1 MGKRKKIKA
10 KRGKASGRKRAA
22 KSRAVPS
29 SSGRADQ
36 KKTASARRQRTRL
49 DPAAREK
56 MILDAAVLFFAE
68 HGFEAQLGE
77 LVDRLGVSQ
86 GLIFRY
92 FENKQA
98 LIERVYEQ
106 VYVARWLPDWERIL
120 RDRSQSIETRLVEF
134 YRSYLAAVD
143 DYVWIRTSLYSGLGG
158 NDLTR
163 RYIVTRVEH
172 LLTIIAEELVAATGN
187 IAPQTR
193 SHLHEITW
201 HLHSTFIYYLIRKY
215 VYNVTVSDDRDGF
228 VAAVVHQFMTGF
240 SAATTNADTAYRAPP
255 RSR

>member
-1 MGKRKKIKA
+1 MKKPKKIRA
-10 KRGKASGRKRAA
+10 KRAKRFGSKRAA
-22 KSRAVPS
+22 KSSAAAA
-29 SSGRADQ
+29 SGL
-36 KKTASARRQRTRL
+36 ASRKQTRPMRRPRVRL

-68 HGFEAQLGE
+68 HGFEAQLSD
-77 LVDRLGVSQ
+77 LVERLGVSQ

-106 VYVARWLPDWERIL
+106 VYIARWLPDWERIL
-120 RDRSQSIETRLVEF
+120 QNRSQSMEIRLIDF

-143 DYVWIRTSLYSGLGG
+143 DYFWVRTALYSGLSG

-163 RYIVTRVEH
+163 RYILTRVEH
-172 LLTIIAEELVAATGN
+172 LLSIIGDELMAAARNVT
-187 IAPQTR
+187 PQSR
-193 SHLHEITW
+193 AHLHEITW

-215 VYNVTVSDDRDGF
+215 VYNVPVSDDRDGF
-228 VAAVVHQFMTGF
+228 VEAVVRQFMAGF
-240 SAATTNADTAYRAPP
+240 RTSD
-255 RSR
+255 

>member
-1 MGKRKKIKA
+1 MKKRKKISA
-10 KRGKASGRKRAA
+10 KRRVGRRAGTPIVAAASVFAN
-22 KSRAVPS
+22 V
-29 SSGRADQ
+29 
-36 KKTASARRQRTRL
+36 KKTGSAHRPRVRL

-68 HGFEAQLGE
+68 HGFEAQLSD
-77 LVDRLGVSQ
+77 LVERLGVSQ

-92 FENKQA
+92 FENKQV

-106 VYVARWLPDWERIL
+106 VYIARWLPDWERIL
-120 RDRSQSIETRLVEF
+120 RDRSRPIEARLVDF

-163 RYIVTRVEH
+163 RYIMTRVEH
-172 LLTIIAEELVAATGN
+172 LLTITADELLAAAKK
-187 IAPQTR
+187 ISPEIQ
-193 SHLHEITW
+193 SQMHEIAW

-215 VYNVTVSDDRDGF
+215 VYNVPVSDDRNGF
-228 VAAVVHQFMTGF
+228 VAAVVGQFLAGF
-240 SAATTNADTAYRAPP
+240 RTTE
-255 RSR
+255 